1 MKYDGYTVGPNL
13 RQLRKDKKLSLYQ
26 VSEKTGLSQSSITQ
40 VEQGGRN
47 LSMKSL
53 YLLMDVYECDANT
66 ILSISRDLDLDS
78 KNDSIDSR
86 LKELPEE
93 QQKYLKQTFLYMLD
107 QAAMLAS

>member
-1 MKYDGYTVGPNL
+1 MESIGN
-13 RQLRKDKKLSLYQ
+13 RIRNLRKDKKLSLYQ

-53 YLLMDVYECDANT
+53 YLLMDVYGCDANT
-66 ILSISRDLDLDS
+66 ILSISRDSDLDS
-78 KNDSIDSR
+78 NKDSIDSR

>member
-1 MKYDGYTVGPNL
+1 MRYDGYTVGPNI

-53 YLLMDVYECDANT
+53 YLLMEAYECDANK
-66 ILSISRDLDLDS
+66 ILNIMKDSDLVS
-78 KNDSIDSR
+78 NTDSIDAR

-93 QQKYLKQTFLYMLD
+93 QQNYLKQTFLYMLD
-107 QAAMLAS
+107 QATMLVS

>member
-1 MKYDGYTVGPNL
+1 MKYDGYVVGPKI

-53 YLLMDVYECDANT
+53 YLLMGVYGCDANT
-66 ILSISRDLDLDS
+66 ILSIIQVSNLDS
-78 KNDSIDSR
+78 KKDSIDSR
-86 LKELPEE
+86 LKELPEK

-107 QAAMLAS
+107 QAVMLAS

>member
-1 MKYDGYTVGPNL
+1 MKYDGYKVGPYL

-53 YLLMDVYECDANT
+53 YLLMDVYGCDANT
-66 ILSISRDLDLDS
+66 ILSISQDSDS
-78 KNDSIDSR
+78 KKDSIDAR
-86 LKELPEE
+86 IKELPEE

-107 QAAMLAS
+107 QAAMLVS